1 MTHRYRQ
8 PKKHFK
14 IEEIQMTSAHMAEML
29 RLSQSRAEAYIHI
42 AKSMVMNDF
51 GPATEHTH
59 TEITIGLAA
68 AMMQHESAQIIA
80 DAIRASDH

>member
-1 MTHRYRQ
+1 
-8 PKKHFK
+8 
-14 IEEIQMTSAHMAEML
+14 MTSAHMAEML
-29 RLSQSRAEAYIHI
+29 RLSQSRAEAYKHI

-80 DAIRASDH
+80 DAIRASDHWD